1 MGTARACNMAKSL
14 PVIGLLFVA
23 ALALAA
29 PTPTKNIVPTNEAF
43 TSNSSN
49 QDFPPC
55 HFVAVSPCPA
65 REPSSC
71 YLGYMTAEGSTGQR
85 CLVAKRGGGNA
96 TFGGQPGNCVSAG
109 FDLCCEYKES
119 GPNWIQVWVSK
130 DSIDSCEGSG
140 ERSCPDPNL
149 KEVTSETGSAEK
161 NVVNS

>member
-14 PVIGLLFVA
+14 PVISLLFVA

-65 REPSSC
+65 REPSVC
-71 YLGYMTAEGSTGQR
+71 YLGYMTAEGATLHLAASQETACPPGSVFVANTRKRVPTGYKFGFRRIPSIHVKVQENG
-85 CLVAKRGGGNA
+85 LVP
-96 TFGGQPGNCVSAG
+96 T
-109 FDLCCEYKES
+109 
-119 GPNWIQVWVSK
+119 
-130 DSIDSCEGSG
+130 
-140 ERSCPDPNL
+140 
-149 KEVTSETGSAEK
+149 TT
-161 NVVNS
+161 

>member
-14 PVIGLLFVA
+14 PVISLLFVA

-29 PTPTKNIVPTNEAF
+29 PTPTKNMVPTNEAF

-71 YLGYMTAEGSTGQR
+71 YLGYMTAEGSTMPGGEAGRGQR
-85 CLVAKRGGGNA
+85 YIWRPARKLRVRRVQSLLRIQGIGSQLD
-96 TFGGQPGNCVSAG
+96 TSLG
-109 FDLCCEYKES
+109 F
-119 GPNWIQVWVSK
+119 
-130 DSIDSCEGSG
+130 EGFH
-140 ERSCPDPNL
+140 RFM
-149 KEVTSETGSAEK
+149 
-161 NVVNS
+161 